1 MKLPNGPQT
10 PAVLQMLRWIIS
22 PMSFME
28 ACAAK
33 YGDMFVLKLENDSPP
48 LIFVSN
54 PQVLQQI
61 LTNDTKEFAAPGDA
75 NLLLE
80 SLLGKRSVVTISGAE
95 HQRQRQL
102 LLPPFHGERMRSYS
116 QVISDITEKIISQYQ
131 IGQSFNI
138 RSVAQAITLRTIM
151 QAVFGL
157 DEGPRAEKVQHFL
170 GEILEK
176 GSSKLSVALLYFPFL
191 QRDFGPI
198 NFWGRQMRRQQE
210 ADRLLYA
217 EIQERREQP
226 DSSRTDIL
234 SLLMSAR
241 DEAGQAM
248 TDEELRDELMTLLI
262 AGHETTAT
270 AIAWAFY
277 WIHKL
282 PSVRQKLL
290 QELDSLADN
299 PDPNAI
305 FKLPYLNAVCCET
318 LRIYPVAML
327 TFPRVVKTPISLG
340 GYDLEPGT
348 GVIGSIYL
356 IHQREDLYPQP
367 KQFKP
372 ERFLERQFSP
382 YEYLP
387 FGGGARRCIGL
398 AFAQL
403 EMKLAIAKILTSRD
417 LELVDNGEIRPQRR
431 GLVTGPNRPIEMVI
445 KSQRQV
451 KSHISQIKELQEMKT
466 TA

>member
-1 MKLPNGPQT
+1 MKLPNGPQS
-10 PAVLQMLRWIIS
+10 PPVIQMLRWITS

-28 ACAAK
+28 TCAER
-33 YGDMFVLKLENDSPP
+33 YGDMFTVRLDSKSPP

-54 PQVLQQI
+54 PEVLQQI
-61 LTNDTKEFAAPGDA
+61 LTNDTKGLEAPGDT
-75 NLLLE
+75 NLVFE
-80 SLLGKRSVVTISGAE
+80 SLLGKRSVITISGTE

-116 QVISDITEKIISQYQ
+116 QIISDITEKVISEYQ
-131 IGQSFNI
+131 IGQPFNI
-138 RSVAQAITLRTIM
+138 RSVAQAITLRVIM

-157 DEGPRAEKVQHFL
+157 DEGPRAEKLQDFL
-170 GEILEK
+170 GEMLEK
-176 GSSKLSVALLYFPFL
+176 GSSVLSVALLYFPAL

-198 NFWGRQMRRQQE
+198 NFWGRQMRRQQA
-210 ADRLLYA
+210 ADKLIYE
-217 EIQERREQP
+217 EIRERREQP
-226 DSSRTDIL
+226 DPSRTDIL
-234 SLLMSAR
+234 SLLMAAK
-241 DEAGQAM
+241 DEAGEPM
-248 TDEELRDELMTLLI
+248 TDEELRDELMTLLV

-277 WIHKL
+277 WIHKI

-290 QELDSLADN
+290 QELDSLGDN
-299 PDPNAI
+299 PDPGAI
-305 FKLPYLNAVCCET
+305 FKLPYLNAVCSET

-327 TFPRVVKTPISLG
+327 TFPRVVRTPLSLG
-340 GYDLEPGT
+340 GYELEPDIT
-348 GVIGSIYL
+348 VMGSIYL
-356 IHQREDLYPQP
+356 THQREDLYPEP

-403 EMKLAIAKILTSRD
+403 EMKLALAKILSS
-417 LELVDNGEIRPQRR
+417 LELKLVDNDEVRPKRR
-431 GLVTGPNRPIEMVI
+431 GLVTGPDHPINMVVT
-445 KSQRQV
+445 SQRRV
-451 KSHISQIKELQEMKT
+451 KSPILQT
-466 TA
+466 TTV

>member
-1 MKLPNGPQT
+1 MKLPNGPQS

-28 ACAAK
+28 TCAER
-33 YGDMFVLKLENDSPP
+33 YGDMFTIRLQSKSSP

-54 PQVLQQI
+54 PEVLQQI
-61 LTNDTKEFAAPGDA
+61 LTNDTKGLEAPGDT
-75 NLLLE
+75 NLVFE
-80 SLLGKRSVVTISGAE
+80 SLLGKRSVITISGAE

-116 QVISDITEKIISQYQ
+116 QIISDITEKVISQYQ
-131 IGQSFNI
+131 IGQPFNI
-138 RSVAQAITLRTIM
+138 RSAAQAITLRVIM

-157 DEGPRAEKVQHFL
+157 DEGPRAEKLQHFL
-170 GEILEK
+170 GEMLDK
-176 GSSKLSVALLYFPFL
+176 SSSVLSVALLYFPAL

-198 NFWGRQMRRQQE
+198 NFWGKQMRRQQD
-210 ADRLLYA
+210 ADKLIYE
-217 EIQERREQP
+217 EIRERREQP

-234 SLLMSAR
+234 SLLMAAR
-241 DEAGQAM
+241 DEADQPM
-248 TDEELRDELMTLLI
+248 TDEELRDELMTLLV

-277 WIHKL
+277 WIHKI
-282 PSVRQKLL
+282 PTVHQKLL
-290 QELDSLADN
+290 QELDSLGDN
-299 PDPNAI
+299 PDPSTI
-305 FKLPYLNAVCCET
+305 FKLPYLNAVCSET

-327 TFPRVVKTPISLG
+327 TFPRVVKTPLSLG
-340 GYDLEPGT
+340 SYELEPNT
-348 GVIGSIYL
+348 SVVGSIYL
-356 IHQREDLYPQP
+356 THHREDLYPEP

-403 EMKLAIAKILTSRD
+403 EMKLALAKILSSRE
-417 LELVDNGEIRPQRR
+417 LELVNNGEVRPKRR
-431 GLVTGPNRPIEMVI
+431 GLVTGPDRPIQMVVT
-445 KSQRQV
+445 SQRQV
-451 KSHISQIKELQEMKT
+451 KSSMLQT
-466 TA
+466 TAV

>member
-1 MKLPNGPQT
+1 MKLPNGPQS
-10 PAVLQMLRWIIS
+10 PAVLQMLRWITS

-28 ACAAK
+28 TSAER
-33 YGDMFVLKLENDSPP
+33 YGDMFTVRLESKSPP

-54 PQVLQQI
+54 PEVLQQI
-61 LTNDTKEFAAPGDA
+61 LTNDTKALEAPGDM
-75 NLLLE
+75 NLVFE
-80 SLLGKRSVVTISGAE
+80 SLLGKRSVITISGAE

-116 QVISDITEKIISQYQ
+116 QIISDTTEKVISQYQ
-131 IGQSFNI
+131 IAQPFNI
-138 RSVAQAITLRTIM
+138 RSVAQAITLRVIM

-157 DEGPRAEKVQHFL
+157 NEGPRAEKLQHFL
-170 GEILEK
+170 GEMLEK
-176 GSSKLSVALLYFPFL
+176 GSSVLSVALLYFPAL

-198 NFWGRQMRRQQE
+198 NFWGKQMRRQQA
-210 ADRLLYA
+210 ADKLLYE
-217 EIQERREQP
+217 EIRERREQP
-226 DSSRTDIL
+226 DPSRTDIL
-234 SLLMSAR
+234 SLLMAAK
-241 DEAGQAM
+241 DEAGQPM
-248 TDEELRDELMTLLI
+248 TDEELRDELMTLLV

-277 WIHKL
+277 WIHKI

-290 QELDSLADN
+290 QELDSLGDN
-299 PDPNAI
+299 PDPSAI
-305 FKLPYLNAVCCET
+305 FKLPYLNAVCSET

-327 TFPRVVKTPISLG
+327 TFPRVVRTPLSLG
-340 GYDLEPGT
+340 GYELEPGT

-356 IHQREDLYPQP
+356 THHRKDLYPEP

-403 EMKLAIAKILTSRD
+403 EMKLALAKILSTRE
-417 LELVDNGEIRPQRR
+417 LELVDNSEVRPKRR
-431 GLVTGPNRPIEMVI
+431 GLVTGQDRPIQMVVT
-445 KSQRQV
+445 SQRQV
-451 KSHISQIKELQEMKT
+451 KSPILQT
-466 TA
+466 TTV

>member
-1 MKLPNGPQT
+1 MKLPNGPQS
-10 PAVLQMLRWIIS
+10 PAVLQMLRWITS

-28 ACAAK
+28 TCAER
-33 YGDMFVLKLENDSPP
+33 YGDMFIVRLESKSPP

-54 PQVLQQI
+54 PEVLQQI
-61 LTNDTKEFAAPGDA
+61 LTNDTKGLEAPGDT
-75 NLLLE
+75 NLVFE
-80 SLLGKRSVVTISGAE
+80 SLLGKRSVITISGAE

-116 QVISDITEKIISQYQ
+116 EIISDISEKVISQYQ
-131 IGQSFNI
+131 IGQPFNI
-138 RSVAQAITLRTIM
+138 RSVAQAITLRVIM

-157 DEGPRAEKVQHFL
+157 DEGPRAEKLQHFL
-170 GEILEK
+170 GEMLEK
-176 GSSKLSVALLYFPFL
+176 GSSVLSVALLYFPAL

-198 NFWGRQMRRQQE
+198 NFWGKQMRRQQN
-210 ADRLLYA
+210 ADKLIYE
-217 EIQERREQP
+217 EIRERREQP
-226 DSSRTDIL
+226 DPSRTDIL
-234 SLLMSAR
+234 SLLMAAR
-241 DEAGQAM
+241 DEAGQPM
-248 TDEELRDELMTLLI
+248 TDEELRDELMTLLV

-277 WIHKL
+277 WIHKI

-290 QELDSLADN
+290 EELDSLGDN
-299 PDPNAI
+299 PDPSAI
-305 FKLPYLNAVCCET
+305 FKLPYLNAVCSET

-327 TFPRVVKTPISLG
+327 TFPRVVRTPLSLG
-340 GYDLEPGT
+340 GYELEPGT
-348 GVIGSIYL
+348 TVIGSIYL
-356 IHQREDLYPQP
+356 THHREDLYPEP

-403 EMKLAIAKILTSRD
+403 EMKLALAKILSSRE
-417 LELVDNGEIRPQRR
+417 LELVDNGEVRPKRR
-431 GLVTGPNRPIEMVI
+431 GLVTGPDHPINMVVT
-445 KSQRQV
+445 SQRQL
-451 KSHISQIKELQEMKT
+451 KSPILQT
-466 TA
+466 TTV

>member
-1 MKLPNGPQT
+1 MKLPNGPQS
-10 PAVLQMLRWIIS
+10 PAVLQMLRWITS

-28 ACAAK
+28 TCAER
-33 YGDMFVLKLENDSPP
+33 YGDMFTVRLASKSPP

-54 PQVLQQI
+54 PEVLEQI
-61 LTNDTKEFAAPGDA
+61 LTNDTKGLEAPGDT
-75 NLLLE
+75 NLVFE
-80 SLLGKRSVVTISGAE
+80 SLLGKGSVITISGAE

-116 QVISDITEKIISQYQ
+116 QIISDITEKVISQYQ
-131 IGQSFNI
+131 IGQPFNI
-138 RSVAQAITLRTIM
+138 RSAAQAITLRVIM

-157 DEGPRAEKVQHFL
+157 NEGPRAEKLQHFL
-170 GEILEK
+170 GEMLEK
-176 GSSKLSVALLYFPFL
+176 GSSVLSVAFLYFPAL

-198 NFWGRQMRRQQE
+198 NFWGKQMRRQQD
-210 ADRLLYA
+210 ADKLIYE

-226 DSSRTDIL
+226 DPSRTDIL
-234 SLLMSAR
+234 SLLMAAR
-241 DEAGQAM
+241 DEAGQPM
-248 TDEELRDELMTLLI
+248 TDEELRDELMTLLV

-277 WIHKL
+277 WIHKI

-290 QELDSLADN
+290 QELDSLGDN
-299 PDPNAI
+299 PDPSAI
-305 FKLPYLNAVCCET
+305 FKLPYLNAVCSET

-327 TFPRVVKTPISLG
+327 TFPRVVRTPLSLG
-340 GYDLEPGT
+340 GYELEPDT
-348 GVIGSIYL
+348 SVIGSIYL
-356 IHQREDLYPQP
+356 THQREDLYPEP

-403 EMKLAIAKILTSRD
+403 EMKLALAKILSSRE
-417 LELVDNGEIRPQRR
+417 LELVDNGDVRPKRR
-431 GLVTGPNRPIEMVI
+431 GLVTGPDRPIEMVVT
-445 KSQRQV
+445 SQRQV
-451 KSHISQIKELQEMKT
+451 KSSVLQT
-466 TA
+466 STV

>member
-1 MKLPNGPQT
+1 MKLPNGPQS

-28 ACAAK
+28 TCAER
-33 YGDMFVLKLENDSPP
+33 YGDMFTVRLQSKSPP

-54 PQVLQQI
+54 PEVLQQI
-61 LTNDTKEFAAPGDA
+61 LTNDTKGLEAPGDT
-75 NLLLE
+75 NLVFE
-80 SLLGKRSVVTISGAE
+80 SLLGKRSVITISGAE

-116 QVISDITEKIISQYQ
+116 EIISDISEKVISQYQ
-131 IGQSFNI
+131 IGQPFNI
-138 RSVAQAITLRTIM
+138 RSVAQAITLRVIM

-157 DEGPRAEKVQHFL
+157 DEGPRAEKLQNFL
-170 GEILEK
+170 GEMLEK
-176 GSSKLSVALLYFPFL
+176 GSSVLSVALLYFPAL

-198 NFWGRQMRRQQE
+198 NFWGKQMRRQQN
-210 ADRLLYA
+210 ADKLIYE
-217 EIQERREQP
+217 EIRERREQP
-226 DSSRTDIL
+226 DPSRTDIL
-234 SLLMSAR
+234 SLLMAAR
-241 DEAGQAM
+241 DEAGQPM
-248 TDEELRDELMTLLI
+248 TDEELRDELMTLLV

-277 WIHKL
+277 WIHKI
-282 PSVRQKLL
+282 PSIRQKLL
-290 QELDSLADN
+290 QELDSLGDN
-299 PDPNAI
+299 PDPSAI
-305 FKLPYLNAVCCET
+305 FQLPYLNAVCSET

-327 TFPRVVKTPISLG
+327 TFPRVVRTPLSLG
-340 GYDLEPGT
+340 GYELEPGT
-348 GVIGSIYL
+348 TVMGSIYL
-356 IHQREDLYPQP
+356 THQREDLYPEP

-403 EMKLAIAKILTSRD
+403 EMKLALAKILSSRE
-417 LELVDNGEIRPQRR
+417 LELVDNGEVRPKRR
-431 GLVTGPNRPIEMVI
+431 GLVTGPDHPINMVVT
-445 KSQRQV
+445 SQRQLN
-451 KSHISQIKELQEMKT
+451 SPILQT
-466 TA
+466 TTV

>member
-1 MKLPNGPQT
+1 MKFPNGPKS
-10 PAVLQMLRWIIS
+10 PAVVQSLRWITS

-28 ACAAK
+28 DCAAR
-33 YGDMFVLKLENDSPP
+33 YGDMFTIRLESKSPP
-48 LIFVSN
+48 MIFVSN

-61 LTNDTKEFAAPGDA
+61 LTNDTKEFEAPGDT
-75 NLLLE
+75 NRVFE
-80 SLLGKRSVVTISGAE
+80 YLLGKHSVITISGAE

-116 QVISDITEKIISQYQ
+116 QVITEITEKVISQYQ
-131 IGQSFNI
+131 IGESFNI
-138 RSVAQAITLRTIM
+138 RSATQAITLRVIM

-157 DEGPRAEKVQHFL
+157 DEGPRAQKLQQSLREM
-170 GEILEK
+170 LEK
-176 GSSKLSVALLYFPFL
+176 GSSVLRVALLYFPAL

-198 NFWGRQMRRQQE
+198 NFWSKQMQRQQLSDKLIYE
-210 ADRLLYA
+210 

-241 DEAGQAM
+241 DEAGQPM
-248 TDEELRDELMTLLI
+248 TDEELRDELMTLLV

-270 AIAWAFY
+270 ALAWAFY
-277 WIHKL
+277 WIHKI

-290 QELDSLADN
+290 EELDSLGDN
-299 PDPNAI
+299 PDSSAI
-305 FKLPYLNAVCCET
+305 LKLPYLNAVCSET
-318 LRIYPVAML
+318 LRIHPVAMMI
-327 TFPRVVKTPISLG
+327 FPRVMKTSLTLG
-340 GYDLEPGT
+340 GYELEPGT
-348 GVIGSIYL
+348 VIFGSIYL
-356 IHQREDLYPQP
+356 THQRQDIYPEP
-367 KQFKP
+367 KQFRP

-403 EMKLAIAKILTSRD
+403 EMKLALAQILINRE
-417 LELVDNGEIRPQRR
+417 LELVDNGKVQPQRR
-431 GLVTGPNRPIEMVI
+431 GLVTGPNRPIKMV
-445 KSQRQV
+445 V
-451 KSHISQIKELQEMKT
+451 KGKRRVESRILQEV
-466 TA
+466 